1 MLRNLRNRLFASYL
15 VVLIVAL
22 SLVGLV
28 TITTLSQREA
38 PPEFTWNRLELLLL
52 GFTSQR
58 FVSDLV
64 SIGTNGEEITDALD
78 NFADDN
84 TVRVMVVGTANNN
97 VIVFYDS
104 GSEYSGNIVPHFE
117 IEERSQQR
125 GGNEL
130 LNNNIDFGRFVE
142 ANDEEWLFAGF
153 SRDFQRGRSPIDNI
167 TLLIAEPRSNES
179 VQTAVSDFND
189 LLLAPLLRSAA
200 ISGVVALVFAIF
212 LTRSIVRP
220 LQVLSKSAQ
229 HVAKGEFG
237 EEVPETGPVEIQQV
251 ASAFNRMTGEVLAT
265 QQSQREFM
273 ANVSHDLKTPLT
285 SIQGY
290 SQAIMDGAIKDPS
303 SAAKIIHDEAERLN
317 RMVQELTD
325 LARLQAGRLSMKMT
339 ALDVGEVAA
348 GIGQRLTLV
357 AAKDDINL
365 QVRTG
370 PMPMIAGDGDR
381 MVQVLTNLIGNAI
394 KYTPAGGEV
403 QVMTGVRNGGVEIIV
418 RDNGMGIPAEDL
430 PHIFDRFYQVDKSR
444 GPKRGTGL
452 GLAIT
457 QEIVQA
463 HGGKIDIQSAGLNQ
477 GTTVTVWLPSPHLS
491 TIVSRRVSVE

>member
-58 FVSDLV
+58 FIGDLI
-64 SIGTNGEEITDALD
+64 SIGTDGDEITNALD
-78 NFADDN
+78 NFAEDN

-104 GSEYSGNIVPHFE
+104 ENEYIGTNIPHFE
-117 IEERSQQR
+117 VVERTQRR

-130 LNNNIDFGRFVE
+130 LNNSIDFGRFIE

-153 SRDFQRGRSPIDNI
+153 SRDFQRGRSPIDNV
-167 TLLIAEPRSNES
+167 TLLIAEPRSADT
-179 VQTAVSDFND
+179 VQAAVGDFND
-189 LLLAPLLRSAA
+189 LLLMPLLRSAG
-200 ISGVVALVFAIF
+200 ISGVIALIFAIF

-229 HVAKGEFG
+229 HVAKGEFS

-290 SQAIMDGAIKDPS
+290 SQAIIDGAIKDPS

-339 ALDVGEVAA
+339 ALDIGEVVA
-348 GIGQRLTLV
+348 GIGQRLMMV
-357 AAKDDINL
+357 AAQDDIEL
-365 QVRTG
+365 KVRTG

-394 KYTPAGGEV
+394 KYTPAGGQV

-418 RDNGMGIPAEDL
+418 KDNGMGIPAEDL

-463 HGGKIDIQSAGLNQ
+463 HGGKIDIQSDGLNH
-477 GTTVTVWLPSPHLS
+477 GTTVTVWLPSPHMS
-491 TIVSRRVSVE
+491 TVVSRRMTVE